1 VRCARWAST
10 SHSRSPSPPRDDANV
25 HLCHDCDQRT
35 SFRHRSRGRGP
46 ATLRAGKDAGKIGV
60 SVRLTFRPTA
70 TSVRDMAPVR
80 VRGCSGPTLEGVSVW
95 LADASRRRNGPRKA
109 TLGRPITVRLR
120 GKSCL
125 PGGSD
130 ISRKERRAVVAK
142 SREPLSRRMWGRR
155 PGRPDGCRERRALSI
170 TVELRRG
177 AFAWTSSS
185 RDGTP
190 ESVTVSAST

>member
-1 VRCARWAST
+1 MSSDLPLARLGVLSAPQLWWTDMRSVRIGEWVGPMEST
-10 SHSRSPSPPRDDANV
+10 PLLEQLRKKSRNV
-25 HLCHDCDQRT
+25 ILW
-35 SFRHRSRGRGP
+35 S
-46 ATLRAGKDAGKIGV
+46 I
-60 SVRLTFRPTA
+60 VRLTFGPTG

-80 VRGCSGPTLEGVSVW
+80 VRGCTGPTPARVSVW

-130 ISRKERRAVVAK
+130 AHRQKRRAVVAK
-142 SREPLSRRMWGRR
+142 SCEPLSRRMWGRR

-170 TVELRRG
+170 TVEVRRG
-177 AFAWTSSS
+177 AL
-185 RDGTP
+185 RGHHRQGTAHRS
-190 ESVTVSAST
+190 E